1 MKRLEVPRWCGGV
14 TAVFGIALM
23 VYGAY
28 RGEMAVV
35 LKKAIQICLE
45 CVGIG

>member
-1 MKRLEVPRWCGGV
+1 MKCLELPRWCGGII
-14 TAVFGIALM
+14 AILGIVLM
-23 VYGAY
+23 VYGSH